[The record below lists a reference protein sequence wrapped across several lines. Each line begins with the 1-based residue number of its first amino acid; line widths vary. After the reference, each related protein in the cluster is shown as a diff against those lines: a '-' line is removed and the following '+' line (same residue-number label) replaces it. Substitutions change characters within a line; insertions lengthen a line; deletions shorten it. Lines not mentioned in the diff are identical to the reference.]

1 MGNKLS
7 NYKVLRVKMLA
18 SKPEKDIE
26 RLIVHPSSEIKEEP
40 GSVKI
45 NQLGIF

>member
-1 MGNKLS
+1 
-7 NYKVLRVKMLA
+7 MLA

-26 RLIVHPSSEIKEEP
+26 RLIVHPSAEVREDS
-40 GSVKI
+40 GGVKI